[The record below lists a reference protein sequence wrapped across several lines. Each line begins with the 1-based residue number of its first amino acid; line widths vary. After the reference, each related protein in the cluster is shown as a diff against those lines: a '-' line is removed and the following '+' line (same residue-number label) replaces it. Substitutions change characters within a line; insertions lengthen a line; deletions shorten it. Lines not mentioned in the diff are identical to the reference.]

1 MRHHHGEAVS
11 RFCFLLHG
19 ASGPSASDNLARVV
33 LALTNS
39 ALAASIRNNR
49 SSGKS
54 SKVKETLFS
63 RLKPS

>member
-1 MRHHHGEAVS
+1 MWHHHEEAVS

-19 ASGPSASDNLARVV
+19 ASGPSASDSFARVV

-39 ALAASIRNNR
+39 ALAASIRNSR

-63 RLKPS
+63 RLKSS